1 MRKTRNLFIQSAV
14 VVTLLAAAS
23 LTGCASNPQYFRAD
37 LELEQPATL
46 AVMPLV
52 NLSKYDEAG
61 DVVLNS
67 LLIQLLDIDF
77 FQIVDPGL
85 VDHAVLE
92 RRIRFTDR
100 LPMAT
105 MQELGRA
112 LNAEYLLL
120 GTVNEFDMITSRTE
134 TVPLVSISVRIVRS
148 ETGTIF
154 WAATHTRRGDDAES
168 VFGLGRI
175 MTLEQL
181 TAVAVKDITGTLKNE

>member
-1 MRKTRNLFIQSAV
+1 MKQTKITFIPSVLVAAAIV
-14 VVTLLAAAS
+14 AAS
-23 LTGCASNPQYFRAD
+23 LTGCASNPQYFRSD
-37 LELEQPATL
+37 LNLDEPATL

-61 DVVLNS
+61 AVVMNS
-67 LLIQLLDIDF
+67 LLIQLLDKGF

-100 LPMAT
+100 LPLAT
-105 MQELGRA
+105 MQDLGDT
-112 LNAEYLLL
+112 LNAEYMLL
-120 GTVNEFDMITSRTE
+120 GTVNEFDMITDRTE
-134 TVPLVSISVRIVRS
+134 TVPLVSISLRIVRS
-148 ETGTIF
+148 ESGTIF

-175 MTLEQL
+175 RTLEQL
-181 TAVAVKDITGTLKNE
+181 TAIAVKDIAGTLKNK